1 MLNFLPETCLADV
14 KRMEPI
20 DGMSR
25 ISKVGFH
32 YLLLFIYL
40 SFAFVFLS
48 FLAMNIF
55 VSFSFFTKLLVSMI
69 SSLVQNQYRC
79 NSVCFPFN
87 SVSEQDR
94 WRLLCSICGVSYG
107 ACIQVSHLSFK
118 LNSSLSW
125 PFLGQLAGNS

>member
-55 VSFSFFTKLLVSMI
+55 VSFFFTKLLVSMI
-69 SSLVQNQYRC
+69 SSLVLNQY
-79 NSVCFPFN
+79 
-87 SVSEQDR
+87 E
-94 WRLLCSICGVSYG
+94 LL
-107 ACIQVSHLSFK
+107 HLLSF
-118 LNSSLSW
+118 
-125 PFLGQLAGNS
+125 